1 MNVMQRICKMCG
13 SIRVFKTQSGFTKG
27 ENKLCRS
34 CTNSITGGG
43 TGNVKIKNGN
53 KKCFACEQ
61 ILNINE
67 FYIYKNGHAHSECQK
82 CKLER
87 FKKYQKNIGR
97 YKKHGIDKN
106 TYEIMYE
113 KQLGKCYLC
122 REKFPNLHID
132 HNHKNDKVRKL
143 LCRDC
148 NLALGLIKENSTT
161 LMNMISYLENENE
174 CSK

>member
-1 MNVMQRICKMCG
+1 MQRICKSCQ
-13 SIRVFKTQSGFTKG
+13 SIRIFKTKNGFVKG
-27 ENKLCRS
+27 ENKVCRS
-34 CTNSITGGG
+34 CSNSISRGG
-43 TGNVKIKNGN
+43 TGNVKVHNNK
-53 KKCFACEQ
+53 KKCFACQE
-61 ILNINE
+61 IRNIDE
-67 FYIYKNGHAHSECQK
+67 FYIYKNGNVHSECQK

-87 FKKYQKNIGR
+87 FRKYQKEIGR
-97 YKKHGIDKN
+97 YKKHGINKN
-106 TYEIMYE
+106 IYDSMYK

-122 REKFPNLHID
+122 KEKFPSLHID

-148 NLALGLIKENSTT
+148 NLALGLVKENSTI